1 MLAIGN
7 SLANSVWEA
16 NIGRQRSKPKPNS
29 PREEKEVWIRSK
41 YEAKEFLATSAAS
54 ANANA
59 GQQLIEAVI
68 KYIKN
73 SLNTFLTEIL
83 INYFV
88 NGYFRSDIKTIVLLL
103 ANATSEVA
111 NVHVGPRDVRTPLLL
126 ACATG
131 NLAIAQL
138 LIWVSTLPYMFCIIL

>member
-73 SLNTFLTEIL
+73 LLNTFITEIL

-138 LIWVSTLPYMFCIIL
+138 LIWVSTSYFICFI